1 MTREE
6 QRELKRQQVREQRRR
21 EREAWEAARG
31 PLDLPFL
38 LLTLILLVI
47 GLIMLLSA
55 SFPSAQAYKNDPLH
69 YFKRQAAFAALGL
82 FAMFTI
88 SKINYQRF
96 RGAARMALIVSI
108 ILLVLVVRRMLS
120 GVIDRY
126 TGSPIGRESDPRLA
140 GADEEIRGRLKRGV
154 LIATVIGCVVAVF
167 PVVYMF
173 TLPRALGTV
182 MEAFGPL
189 NTVLDIVFAVA
200 YIKVLG
206 DCL

>member
-1 MTREE
+1 M
-6 QRELKRQQVREQRRR
+6 LKD
-21 EREAWEAARG
+21 ADART
-31 PLDLPFL
+31 DFYVACAIL
-38 LLTLILLVI
+38 LLAQLCFILL
-47 GLIMLLSA
+47 L
-55 SFPSAQAYKNDPLH
+55 
-69 YFKRQAAFAALGL
+69 
-82 FAMFTI
+82 
-88 SKINYQRF
+88 
-96 RGAARMALIVSI
+96 
-108 ILLVLVVRRMLS
+108 LVVRRMLS

-200 YIKVLG
+200 YIKALG
-206 DCL
+206 DIRRQMDTRYLLA